1 MYLYPMLTYNTAF
14 YELKNNLKRL
24 YDEREAA
31 AIAHEVM
38 EHVTGLDKMKRLIEK
53 DATLTE
59 LQQQQ
64 YTGALTKLQTGMP
77 LQYVLGH
84 AWFMGRQF
92 RVDGNVL
99 IPRPETEELVQWIA
113 DDHRNKNLAIL
124 DIGTG
129 SGCIPVS
136 LKLELPESIVTTC
149 DISEEAIEVARKN
162 ARLLGADLEFLRGDF
177 LSHVFRRQLPHYD
190 VIVSNPPYIP
200 IAEKESLDKNV
211 RDFEPELALFV
222 PDEDALLFYRH
233 IARFGKEHLNPG
245 GTIYCELHL
254 DYANATGELFRREGY
269 ADVSVEKDMH
279 GNLRMLKAKM

>member
-1 MYLYPMLTYNTAF
+1 MLTYNTAF

-92 RVDGNVL
+92 RVCADTTPGN
-99 IPRPETEELVQWIA
+99 
-113 DDHRNKNLAIL
+113 
-124 DIGTG
+124 
-129 SGCIPVS
+129 
-136 LKLELPESIVTTC
+136 
-149 DISEEAIEVARKN
+149 
-162 ARLLGADLEFLRGDF
+162 
-177 LSHVFRRQLPHYD
+177 
-190 VIVSNPPYIP
+190 
-200 IAEKESLDKNV
+200 
-211 RDFEPELALFV
+211 
-222 PDEDALLFYRH
+222 
-233 IARFGKEHLNPG
+233 
-245 GTIYCELHL
+245 
-254 DYANATGELFRREGY
+254 
-269 ADVSVEKDMH
+269 
-279 GNLRMLKAKM
+279 